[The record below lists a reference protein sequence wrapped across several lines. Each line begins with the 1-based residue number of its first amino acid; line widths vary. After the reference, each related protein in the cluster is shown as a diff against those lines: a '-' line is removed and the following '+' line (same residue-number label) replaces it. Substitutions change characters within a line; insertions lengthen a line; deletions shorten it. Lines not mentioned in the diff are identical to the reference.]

1 MNDLMQK
8 WARSLVAAKSRL
20 LTRSARVEGVRKAH
34 LGPRMDY
41 ARIEF
46 LLEPSD
52 ELEVVV
58 QVASIDASEEK
69 QQLIQEAIYGFLDV
83 VMMAEPYP
91 VKKMRITVVGAE
103 FDPVSSNLMAF
114 RLAGRDA
121 AKKLLD
127 EMQAEPYRL

>member
-1 MNDLMQK
+1 
-8 WARSLVAAKSRL
+8 
-20 LTRSARVEGVRKAH
+20 
-34 LGPRMDY
+34 MDY